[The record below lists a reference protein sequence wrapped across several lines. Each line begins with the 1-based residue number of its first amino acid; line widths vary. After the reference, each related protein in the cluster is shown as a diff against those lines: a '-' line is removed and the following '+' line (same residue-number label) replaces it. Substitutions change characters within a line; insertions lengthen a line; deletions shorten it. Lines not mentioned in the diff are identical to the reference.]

1 MATVLIKCVSKK
13 ARVIDRLSGV
23 EWSGE
28 GDVQQVDARH
38 AARLLHHTD
47 VWEPAETGMAPVAVQ
62 EATEATEAQAPANPE
77 EGAKP
82 VEDQQVTDPT
92 TLPPLVDLGNM
103 AVDEL
108 RNYAQQHFG
117 HTFHH
122 NTGEA
127 TMRKTL
133 IALMNRE

>member
-13 ARVIDRLSGV
+13 ARVIDRPSGV
-23 EWSGE
+23 EWAGN

-47 VWEPAETGMAPVAVQ
+47 VWEPAETGMAPVV
-62 EATEATEAQAPANPE
+62 ATEASDTKAPEDLE
-77 EGAKP
+77 EGAKTA
-82 VEDQQVTDPT
+82 EDQQEIDPT
-92 TLPPLVDLGNM
+92 TLPPLVDLENM
-103 AVDEL
+103 SADDL
-108 RNYAQQHFG
+108 RAYAQQNFG